1 MGTVNCFYVFFL
13 SFSFFKFCFLSRLFN
28 GDSQVLQILD
38 FFFFR
43 QFCGDLCYCGSVTL
57 QWFRCPLWLMLMY
70 FSFFLNSA

>member
-43 QFCGDLCYCGSVTL
+43 
-57 QWFRCPLWLMLMY
+57 
-70 FSFFLNSA
+70 